1 MRRRSMER
9 QQTKLGLIGL
19 TAIVVGGT
27 IGGGIFN
34 ISKVLAEQAS
44 LGAILISW
52 AISSVGILGIAL
64 TFKTLNVVR
73 PDLSSQIYMYART
86 GFGKY
91 AGFNIA
97 WSYWVG
103 TAIGNVVLSV
113 MLNDAFGIFFPIL
126 LQHDW
131 ATFIFASCFTW
142 AFTLL
147 VSSGIKLATAINTIS
162 TIIKFSSL
170 LLIIVLLFIFVNYDL
185 MHIDFWGK
193 KSQLGPLSEQIN
205 STMLTTLF
213 FFMGIEGAVIVSA
226 RARFQH
232 DVGKATIIGYLICLV
247 LNIIV
252 CTLSFG
258 FIDRSQMTQL
268 NDPALAQIL
277 GKGVGEWARL
287 FVNISV
293 IIAVAGAWLVSTI
306 ISAELPADAAHDH
319 MMPHFFIH
327 RNKRGTPIHALLI
340 TAIFMQVVLFFVLQ
354 AQNVY
359 LFTVHLSGIMII
371 PTYIVSGM
379 FLTKIALKKSI
390 YADQPTAR
398 QVAIII
404 GTAAILYCLW
414 VIYASNIHLLLL
426 SSGVYII
433 GIFFYWLSQHKI
445 LTPRE
450 RLFTT
455 ADHYLIGLLVIALV
469 FSLFFGG
476 KYL

>member
-131 ATFIFASCFTW
+131 ATCIFASCFTW

-147 VSSGIKLATAINTIS
+147 VSSGK
-162 TIIKFSSL
+162 
-170 LLIIVLLFIFVNYDL
+170 
-185 MHIDFWGK
+185 
-193 KSQLGPLSEQIN
+193 
-205 STMLTTLF
+205 
-213 FFMGIEGAVIVSA
+213 
-226 RARFQH
+226 
-232 DVGKATIIGYLICLV
+232 
-247 LNIIV
+247 
-252 CTLSFG
+252 
-258 FIDRSQMTQL
+258 
-268 NDPALAQIL
+268 
-277 GKGVGEWARL
+277 
-287 FVNISV
+287 
-293 IIAVAGAWLVSTI
+293 
-306 ISAELPADAAHDH
+306 
-319 MMPHFFIH
+319 
-327 RNKRGTPIHALLI
+327 
-340 TAIFMQVVLFFVLQ
+340 
-354 AQNVY
+354 
-359 LFTVHLSGIMII
+359 
-371 PTYIVSGM
+371 
-379 FLTKIALKKSI
+379 
-390 YADQPTAR
+390 
-398 QVAIII
+398 
-404 GTAAILYCLW
+404 
-414 VIYASNIHLLLL
+414 
-426 SSGVYII
+426 
-433 GIFFYWLSQHKI
+433 
-445 LTPRE
+445 
-450 RLFTT
+450 
-455 ADHYLIGLLVIALV
+455 
-469 FSLFFGG
+469 
-476 KYL
+476 